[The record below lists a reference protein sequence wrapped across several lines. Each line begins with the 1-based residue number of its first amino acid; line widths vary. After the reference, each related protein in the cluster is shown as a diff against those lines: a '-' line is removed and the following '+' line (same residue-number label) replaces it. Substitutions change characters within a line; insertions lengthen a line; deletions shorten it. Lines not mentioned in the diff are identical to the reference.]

1 MLSSNLKTIRCK
13 VMAFGGSKP
22 MHVVGKLGVE
32 IGNNSLKS
40 PFFASCGI
48 YTSHGDNLRFLVQP
62 P

>member
-1 MLSSNLKTIRCK
+1 MLSSILKTIRCK

-22 MHVVGKLGVE
+22 MHVVGKLGVD

-48 YTSHGDNLRFLVQP
+48 
-62 P
+62 

>member
-1 MLSSNLKTIRCK
+1 
-13 VMAFGGSKP
+13 MAFGGSKP

-48 YTSHGDNLRFLVQP
+48 YTWHGHGLRFSP
-62 P
+62 PESPNAGGL

>member
-1 MLSSNLKTIRCK
+1 
-13 VMAFGGSKP
+13 

-48 YTSHGDNLRFLVQP
+48 
-62 P
+62 